1 MDVFEFVASL
11 VKSLAWPAALVI
23 IAIVFRRPIQRILN
37 RMAKR
42 VGSMT
47 EVRAWKVR
55 AKFAEKTTQVT
66 QEIADEASS
75 IDPPIESD
83 DDEGVGFAGE
93 SPREIVMRASLELED
108 SIRHAAEVAGFP
120 VDSTVPVARLRRYFS
135 PDIQRRLRELQSL
148 RNEAVHMRE
157 FSVSRESAIAYARA
171 ASKLGAIVRHPSI
184 VLGMREQK
192 QGGPSSEQRG
202 GPPEK

>member
-11 VKSLAWPAALVI
+11 VKSLAWPAALVV
-23 IAIVFRRPIQRILN
+23 IAIVFRQPIRRVLN

-55 AKFAEKTTQVT
+55 AKFAEKTTQVN

-75 IDPPIESD
+75 IDPPLGQTD
-83 DDEGVGFAGE
+83 NEGVSLEGE
-93 SPREIVMRASLELED
+93 SPREIVMLAWLDLEENL
-108 SIRHAAEVAGFP
+108 RQAAEIAG
-120 VDSTVPVARLRRYFS
+120 VPSDRSVPAARLRRNFP
-135 PDIQRRLRELQSL
+135 PDIQMRLRELQNL
-148 RNEAVHMRE
+148 RNAAVHMRD

-184 VLGMREQK
+184 VMAMRDEAREN
-192 QGGPSSEQRG
+192 PASE
-202 GPPEK
+202 K